1 MSEDKKTLDILKG
14 ILKVTEKLI
23 EQIGELQTSE
33 KNTLGII
40 KMLNDR
46 VEEGLNGLKTSVS
59 ELYESAM
66 IAGKNRIEDC
76 IYSRGGY
83 CEHPA
88 YSMSG
93 RPVDGGD
100 TTKIKGRYYP
110 AVSWGMCYPC
120 SKYGVPPEQI
130 ASK

>member
-1 MSEDKKTLDILKG
+1 MSNEKETIL
-14 ILKVTEKLI
+14 IRIVKLI
-23 EQIGELQTSE
+23 ERLSREITDLHTSE
-33 KNTLGII
+33 KNSLRII
-40 KMLNDR
+40 ELLNKK
-46 VEEGLNGLKTSVS
+46 VEEGLNGLETSVS

-76 IYSRGGY
+76 VYSRGGY

-93 RPVDGGD
+93 RPADGGD